1 MRVRCIANTGK
12 GFSEY
17 TLKHRGCSE
26 ETILPF
32 IIGDEYTVY
41 GQLIWKGMLQY
52 LIQGSQEH
60 LPSWYPAEVFEVID
74 PRLSR
79 SWFFQYDGQSDFSAI
94 WGFKELVFDQNFN
107 DALME
112 WEDWAI
118 QVFFERKLFMDT
130 EEEDKKE
137 DKGEDKG
144 TVLLS

>member
-60 LPSWYPAEVFEVID
+60 LP
-74 PRLSR
+74 
-79 SWFFQYDGQSDFSAI
+79 
-94 WGFKELVFDQNFN
+94 
-107 DALME
+107 
-112 WEDWAI
+112 
-118 QVFFERKLFMDT
+118 
-130 EEEDKKE
+130 
-137 DKGEDKG
+137 EDKG
-144 TVLLS
+144 TVLLSLEMLHLLVVG

>member
-94 WGFKELVFDQNFN
+94 WGFNELVFDQNFN

-112 WEDWAI
+112 WDDWAL
-118 QVFFERKLFMDT
+118 QVFL
-130 EEEDKKE
+130 
-137 DKGEDKG
+137 
-144 TVLLS
+144 

>member
-79 SWFFQYDGQSDFSAI
+79 SWFFQFGASKNLFLTKTLMMPSWSGKI
-94 WGFKELVFDQNFN
+94 GRFK
-107 DALME
+107 
-112 WEDWAI
+112 
-118 QVFFERKLFMDT
+118 FFLNGNYLWTPRKKIRRKTRGRLA
-130 EEEDKKE
+130 
-137 DKGEDKG
+137 
-144 TVLLS
+144 